1 MSDHTPSDR
10 SAADLPAPDREA
22 FDKLAD
28 ILRAPQPPAAPFDYT
43 GDTDKTAAAL
53 AVYRNNIHAS
63 LSKALADKF
72 PVVAQLVGEEFFKF
86 AANEYFNTAPPSSPL
101 IANYGDRFPQFLDAF
116 EPARSV
122 PYLADMAQLEIAW
135 LEAYRA
141 ADADPL
147 DAQAILAA
155 GDGDPSDLVFTLHPS
170 LRLFKSPFAVGSIWR
185 RHQSDA
191 APEDINASAGECI
204 LIVRPEREVRLS
216 IISAGAFA
224 ALERLHAGENVAD
237 ALGHAAMVD
246 DSFDPQATFEIILGG
261 GCIIA
266 AARE

>member
-1 MSDHTPSDR
+1 MPDRTPS
-10 SAADLPAPDREA
+10 DREA

-28 ILRAPQPPAAPFDYT
+28 ILRAPQPPVAPFDYM

-53 AVYRNNIHAS
+53 AVYRNNIRSS
-63 LSKALADKF
+63 LSKALTDKF

-86 AANEYFNTAPPSSPL
+86 AAAEYFNTAPPSSPM
-101 IANYGDRFPQFLDAF
+101 IADYGDRFPEFLDAF

-141 ADADPL
+141 ADAEPL
-147 DAQAILAA
+147 DTQAILAA

-170 LRLFKSPFAVGSIWR
+170 LRLFKSSFAVGSIWR

-191 APEDINASAGECI
+191 ASEDINASAGECI
-204 LIVRPEREVRLS
+204 LIIRPEREVRLS
-216 IISAGAFA
+216 IINAGAFA
-224 ALERLHAGENVAD
+224 ALERLNAGDNVAD
-237 ALGHAAMVD
+237 ALGHAAAID

-266 AARE
+266 AACK